1 MATKDLISHIDR
13 LVREYTYAAIEDL
26 KHESPN
32 NRYDSNLYENY
43 PNLVAERAV
52 KKVKLMPIFTIQS
65 CFKVAFSMLFNKFIG
80 NLQSIDIKT
89 GDSIYD
95 IINEFDTLDECYG
108 KFIFEIGCKPL
119 SYGKCLTAAFDAN
132 KYFDAKIEATLERH
146 RNNRA
151 VLAMVS
157 QTFDTFLKNISYWMG
172 EAAYYSNMLNKN
184 GFSAGYLTWILS
196 VMGLE
201 RGLTNILSDEVNTI
215 LTEIAEVNRE
225 KASSKKKS
233 SPKKTA
239 GVSADTGVDTPT
251 ETSAETSS
259 TTPTV
264 EQTLVKDPQVTG
276 ISSAA
281 NMSNME
287 DNITAYIGNMLTS

>member
-1 MATKDLISHIDR
+1 MTTKDLISHIDR

-26 KHESPN
+26 KHESPD
-32 NRYDSNLYENY
+32 NRYDNNLYENY
-43 PNLVAERAV
+43 PNLVAEKAA

-65 CFKVAFSMLFNKFIG
+65 CFKVAFGMLFNKFIG

-89 GDSIYD
+89 SDSISD

-119 SYGKCLTAAFDAN
+119 SYGKWLTTAFDAN

-172 EAAYYSNMLNKN
+172 EAAYYSSMLNKN
-184 GFSAGYLTWILS
+184 GFSAGYLIWVLS

-201 RGLTNILSDEVNTI
+201 RGLTNTLFGEINTV
-215 LTEIAEVNRE
+215 LAEIAEVNRE

-239 GVSADTGVDTPT
+239 EAPTDTPV
-251 ETSAETSS
+251 ETTAETPS
-259 TTPTV
+259 TTPVV
-264 EQTLVKDPQVTG
+264 EQTLIKDPQLITG

-281 NMSNME
+281 NISNME